1 MKLKKVQKA
10 FILQKRKVKRYNI
23 HIPYTYIRGEIMNKE
38 EFNKLEVI
46 YQIDYI
52 NQKLKETSLTK
63 ICDEVGIA
71 RSTIRGRFKKLGYE
85 LVDNQ
90 YINNSNIT
98 DITTITKNTPT
109 TKHTENTELEAR
121 MNKFETELEQIKN
134 LLKSTIITDSNITK
148 TTSITKKINIYTN
161 EPITRQFRID
171 AEVQK
176 RFKAFCKANSE
187 HRISD
192 MISQALEEFM
202 DKFK

>member
-1 MKLKKVQKA
+1 
-10 FILQKRKVKRYNI
+10 
-23 HIPYTYIRGEIMNKE
+23 MNKE
-38 EFNKLEVI
+38 EFNKLEVMD
-46 YQIDYI
+46 QIEYI
-52 NQKLKETSLTK
+52 NHKLKETSLTK

-98 DITTITKNTPT
+98 DITIITKNTPT